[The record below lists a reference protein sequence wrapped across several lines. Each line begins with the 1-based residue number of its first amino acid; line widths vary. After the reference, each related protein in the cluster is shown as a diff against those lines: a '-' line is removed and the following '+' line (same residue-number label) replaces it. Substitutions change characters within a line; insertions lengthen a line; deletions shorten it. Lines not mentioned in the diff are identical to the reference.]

1 MGFLNFSLPC
11 FFYSLLSVPNSYRDS
26 FLELLTLGLHES
38 IEISV
43 LN

>member
-1 MGFLNFSLPC
+1 MGFINF
-11 FFYSLLSVPNSYRDS
+11 FFSTLSLLLIALYPKHRDS
-26 FLELLTLGLHES
+26 FLELVILGLHES